1 MILTHI
7 GKSTGHSGSYSTNY
21 QLAGR
26 ELLTQDEI
34 RMLDNNKAIL
44 LIRGEKPII
53 DKKYNILIE
62 LFNKVKNVIKKV
74 KVMIYINS
82 HMFYN

>member
-1 MILTHI
+1 M
-7 GKSTGHSGSYSTNY
+7 
-21 QLAGR
+21 
-26 ELLTQDEI
+26 
-34 RMLDNNKAIL
+34 
-44 LIRGEKPII
+44 KPAVGFFIEYA

-74 KVMIYINS
+74 KVVIYINS